1 MKTRFTTHHWKR
13 TMSSNFTGTSYCT
26 YLLGM
31 WNLWM
36 RHPCLAP
43 GPFAVEKLPGHP
55 LLAPSYWCWIS
66 LIHPAWSKQKHF
78 PAIIWF
84 FLHRYIRIIKA
95 LFESS
100 CATFFTLYIKRYLH
114 IKYVYAWSSR
124 KCTGTY
130 MYTHIQI
137 FFLNILPFN
146 IIEFSKKFWIKYQIK
161 KTTQCNMADLDKWTF
176 T

>member
-43 GPFAVEKLPGHP
+43 GPFAVEKLPDHP

-84 FLHRYIRIIKA
+84 SFTQFHKNNKGPIWKFMCYFFYTIYKTVLAYKICICMIIKKMYIHVYPHSNIF
-95 LFESS
+95 LKY
-100 CATFFTLYIKRYLH
+100 FTL
-114 IKYVYAWSSR
+114 
-124 KCTGTY
+124 
-130 MYTHIQI
+130 
-137 FFLNILPFN
+137 
-146 IIEFSKKFWIKYQIK
+146 
-161 KTTQCNMADLDKWTF
+161 
-176 T
+176 